1 VANHL
6 ATGKVQ
12 CTGRILKLG
21 SRAQMLI
28 LLGEQKMMVVVK
40 RWKEEGEEIQNGVV
54 GFADPAEACD

>member
-1 VANHL
+1 
-6 ATGKVQ
+6 
-12 CTGRILKLG
+12 
-21 SRAQMLI
+21 MLI